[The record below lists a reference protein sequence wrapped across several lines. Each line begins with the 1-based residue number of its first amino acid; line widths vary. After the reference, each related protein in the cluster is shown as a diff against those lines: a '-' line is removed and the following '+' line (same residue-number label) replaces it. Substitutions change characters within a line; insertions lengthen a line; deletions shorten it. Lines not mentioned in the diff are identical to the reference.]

1 MALDKIPTSPF
12 LEFARFLFLEY
23 HKYCH
28 IFKTK
33 KQNFTKSRKGYIVI
47 LYKSSNIRKNSWQL
61 NHSRVS
67 GAMGQK
73 PLSRSNIDYAT
84 AVCLQRWRA
93 KRPRRKLPSY
103 SSLNSQE
110 MPLSFKHIFAVI
122 PYTMPLFWRR
132 PYIHGIVR
140 IYMCPKV
147 MFSAAPFRP

>member
-1 MALDKIPTSPF
+1 MVLDKIPTSPF
-12 LEFARFLFLEY
+12 LEFARFVFLEY

-33 KQNFTKSRKGYIVI
+33 KSCIVI
-47 LYKSSNIRKNSWQL
+47 LYRSSSIRKNSWQL

-73 PLSRSNIDYAT
+73 PLSRSNIDYTT

-93 KRPRRKLPSY
+93 KRPRRKFPSY

-140 IYMCPKV
+140 IYMCPKD

>member
-1 MALDKIPTSPF
+1 MKFCFFVLQIWRYSKNKNLANSRNGDVGILSKTTSF
-12 LEFARFLFLEY
+12 
-23 HKYCH
+23 
-28 IFKTK
+28 
-33 KQNFTKSRKGYIVI
+33 
-47 LYKSSNIRKNSWQL
+47 RKNSWQL

-73 PLSRSNIDYAT
+73 PLSRSNMDYAT

-103 SSLNSQE
+103 SALNSEE
-110 MPLSFKHIFAVI
+110 MPLSFKHIFALI
-122 PYTMPLFWRR
+122 PYTMPLFGGGGGGGR

-147 MFSAAPFRP
+147 MFSAALFRP

>member
-1 MALDKIPTSPF
+1 MVLDKIPTSPF
-12 LEFARFLFLEY
+12 LEFARFCFWN
-23 HKYCH
+23 
-28 IFKTK
+28 ITKTK

-47 LYKSSNIRKNSWQL
+47 LYKSSSIRKISWQL

-67 GAMGQK
+67 GTMGQK

-84 AVCLQRWRA
+84 AVRWRA

-122 PYTMPLFWRR
+122 PYTMLLFWRR

-147 MFSAAPFRP
+147 MFSAAPFWP